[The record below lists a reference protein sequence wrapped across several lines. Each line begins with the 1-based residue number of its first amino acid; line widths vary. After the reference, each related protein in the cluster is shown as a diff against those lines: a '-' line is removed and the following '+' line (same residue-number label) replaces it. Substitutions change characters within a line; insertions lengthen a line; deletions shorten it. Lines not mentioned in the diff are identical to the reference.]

1 MEPGRRSQCPRC
13 RVEFTE
19 EHFAGHVQICQ
30 ADPLLVKR
38 EKKRII
44 VPVAGENRRVDEQSK
59 KAEAERQ
66 RDSEMEGA
74 IASWVEQSATWYQLD
89 EQRRQADEKRKQFDE
104 ERRQAEELRSRAE
117 EDQRRVE
124 RWTWYGLQAIGGQDA
139 GLHLNV
145 VVRWTPDQT
154 DEHEARIWLQTG
166 DKRWIVRN
174 GYEERGI
181 VTELDGQERVR
192 ITERRIG
199 AFCAPHF
206 VLKNIEEFD
215 GLELARRENNFIRAS
230 D

>member
-1 MEPGRRSQCPRC
+1 
-13 RVEFTE
+13 VEFTE
-19 EHFAGHVQICQ
+19 KNFADHIQTCQ
-30 ADPLLVKR
+30 ADPLLAKR

-44 VPVAGENRRVDEQSK
+44 VPVARENQRVDEQSK

-66 RDSEMEGA
+66 RDSEMESA
-74 IASWVEQSATWYQLD
+74 MTSSWVEQSVRWYQLD
-89 EQRRQADEKRKQFDE
+89 EERRQADEERKQADE
-104 ERRQAEELRSRAE
+104 ERRQAEELRSSAE
-117 EDQRRVE
+117 EDRRCVE
-124 RWTWYGLQAIGGQDA
+124 RWTWYGLQAIGGPGA

-145 VVRWTPDQT
+145 AVKVDQDQT

-166 DKRWIVRN
+166 DARWIVRN

-181 VTELDGQERVR
+181 VTELDGHERVR

-206 VLKNIEEFD
+206 MLKNIEELD